1 MINYFYDS
9 YTILNKVY
17 SDKTFLKQ
25 AISSTIIEE
34 KNRSL
39 TIKTVYGVLDK
50 DIELSYYISAL
61 TDKTP
66 KLAIR
71 TILKISMYAINYLNK
86 APYAVIDNAVELTK
100 KLGKKGASGFVNAFL
115 RKFSTIKIEL
125 PKDKISYLSVK
136 YSYPEFAVKNLIKD
150 YGEDVAKSIM
160 SFENEGSYLSF
171 FNADG
176 EEYLLNRKVNYTKT
190 VFDNLFY
197 VKNFTMDDG
206 FYNGVYTYQNIGSY
220 AICDITPS
228 GDKLL
233 DVCAAPGG
241 KSINLSRK
249 FNQVISYDVHPHRV
263 ELIKQYANRMKVEN
277 VTAFTGDSTVFIPE
291 YENAFDVVLC
301 DSPCS
306 GFGVVHE
313 NPDMKLNREYD
324 DVKNINALQLS
335 ILKNVCRYVKKGG
348 YLVYST
354 CSVFSCE
361 NQAIIDK
368 FLLENKDFCVEDINS
383 KLANIKV
390 KNGLQFLPHFSGGGF
405 FVCKLKKI

>member
-17 SDKTFLKQ
+17 SDKMFLKQ

-50 DIELSYYISAL
+50 DIELSYYISSLA
-61 TDKTP
+61 DKNP
-66 KLAIR
+66 KLVIR
-71 TILKISMYAINYLNK
+71 TILKISMYAIKYLNK

-115 RKFSTIKIEL
+115 RRFSTTKIDL

-136 YSYPEFAVKNLIKD
+136 YSYPTFAIKNLIKD
-150 YGEDVAKSIM
+150 YGEDVAINVM
-160 SFENEGSYLSF
+160 SYENEGSYLSF
-171 FNADG
+171 FNIDG
-176 EEYLLNRKVNYTKT
+176 EEYLKERKVNYTKT
-190 VFDNLFY
+190 VFDGLIY

-206 FYNGVYTYQNIGSY
+206 FYKGLYTYQNIGSY
-220 AICDITPS
+220 AICDITPR

-263 ELIKQYANRMKVEN
+263 ELIKQYAQRMKVEN
-277 VTAFTGDSTVFIPE
+277 VTANVGDSTVFIKE
-291 YENAFDVVLC
+291 HENAFDVVLC

-306 GFGVVHE
+306 GFGVVSE
-313 NPDMKLNREYD
+313 NPDMKLNREFD
-324 DVKNINALQLS
+324 DVKNINDLQLS
-335 ILKNVCRYVKKGG
+335 ILKNVSRYVKKGG

-361 NQAIIDK
+361 NQGIIDK
-368 FLLENKDFCVEDINS
+368 FLVDNNEFCVEEVDS
-383 KLANIKV
+383 KLPHLKV
-390 KNGLQFLPHFSGGGF
+390 KNGLQFLPHISGGGF